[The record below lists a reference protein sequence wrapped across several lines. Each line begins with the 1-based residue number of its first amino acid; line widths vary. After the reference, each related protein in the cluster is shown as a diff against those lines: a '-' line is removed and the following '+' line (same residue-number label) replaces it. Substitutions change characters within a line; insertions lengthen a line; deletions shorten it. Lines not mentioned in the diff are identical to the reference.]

1 MADRKLN
8 SIKFPDLADRY
19 ILDADNVNY
28 SDSDTYKSGSVG
40 EALQKSARIDG
51 TYDELTAGSA
61 EQLLSSA
68 FVEDTEPYKY
78 RTTGGSADVGDR
90 EYVDAIVG
98 GSVAWNQ
105 LCNGASVTVPNSH
118 KYFMSKDGTTAIG
131 ASSGSAITGLTSGT
145 DMVIDLT
152 QLFGTTI
159 ADHIYSLEQSNA
171 GAGVAF
177 FEALF
182 PNDYYV
188 YDSGSIKSVEGVS
201 EHTTVGFNQW
211 DEVWERGAYDVDDG
225 SPYDANQI
233 RSKNYIPVLPDT
245 NYYIKANPYV
255 WMMFF
260 DENKNILTADLPN
273 TGASAGNARGVG
285 DQIFKTP
292 IGCAFIKFYCQTLY
306 GNTYNN
312 DICINLSWS
321 GWRNGEYEPYQ
332 KHSYALDSSLTLRGV
347 PKLANGKL
355 YFDGDEYKYDGSVT
369 RKYGV
374 VDLGSLTWSYSSES
388 GHERFEATLPTP
400 MTPVGAVSYVPNLIC
415 TKYGASSFAGLYGH
429 YADKII
435 GGWSANMTTPTEVV
449 IVYDSAYTSA
459 STFKTAMDGVYL
471 VYELATPTTEETA
484 DPYQQIQICDDFGTE
499 EYTST
504 SIVPIGHETRYP
516 SNLRDKLQHLPNL
529 AENDGYYMISQTNKQ
544 MSLELFRIPKAP
556 STNGTYVLK
565 ATVSGGTPTYTW
577 VEEN

>member
-118 KYFMSKDGTTAIG
+118 KYFMSKDGTPAIG

-177 FEALF
+177 FKALF
-182 PNDYYV
+182 PNDYYA

-292 IGCAFIKFYCQTLY
+292 IGCAFIKFYCQILY

-332 KHSYALDSSLTLRGV
+332 KHSYALDPSLTLRGV
-347 PKLANGKL
+347 PKLANGKI

-374 VDLGSLTWSYSSES
+374 ITFDGSSDEGWQNNGSVGVHIPKS
-388 GHERFEATLPTP
+388 ALP
-400 MTPVGAVSYVPNLIC
+400 NIN
-415 TKYGASSFAGLYGH
+415 ASTTIG
-429 YADKII
+429 KII
-435 GGWSANMTTPTEVV
+435 CSRFTERDYGDAPVTNMTFNWNASL
-449 IVYDSAYTSA
+449 SALQFRKDDALSA
-459 STFKTAMDGVYL
+459 SAFKTYL
-471 VYELATPTTEETA
+471 ASNPITIVYELATPTTETA
-484 DPYQQIQICDDFGTE
+484 EPYQQIQICDDFGTE
-499 EYTST
+499 AYTST
-504 SIVPIGHETRYP
+504 SIVPIGHGTRYP
-516 SNLRDKLQHLPNL
+516 ANLRDKLQHLPNL
-529 AENDGYYMISQTNKQ
+529 AENDGYYMINQTNKQ

-556 STNGTYVLK
+556 STDGTYVLK

>member
-177 FEALF
+177 FKALF
-182 PNDYYV
+182 PNDYYA

-273 TGASAGNARGVG
+273 TGVSAGNARGVG

-292 IGCAFIKFYCQTLY
+292 IGCAFIKFYCQILY

-332 KHSYALDSSLTLRGV
+332 KHSYALDPSLTLRGV
-347 PKLANGKL
+347 PKLANGKI

-374 VDLGSLTWSYSSES
+374 ITFDGSSDEGWQNNGSVGVYIPKS
-388 GHERFEATLPTP
+388 ALP
-400 MTPVGAVSYVPNLIC
+400 NI
-415 TKYGASSFAGLYGH
+415 KASTTIG
-429 YADKII
+429 KII
-435 GGWSANMTTPTEVV
+435 CSRFTERDYGDAPVTNMTFNWNASL
-449 IVYDSAYTSA
+449 SALQFRKDDALSA
-459 STFKTAMDGVYL
+459 SAFKTYL
-471 VYELATPTTEETA
+471 ASNPITIVYELATPTTETA
-484 DPYQQIQICDDFGTE
+484 EPYQQIQICDDFGTE
-499 EYTST
+499 AYTST

-516 SNLRDKLQHLPNL
+516 ANLRDKLQHLPNL
-529 AENDGYYMISQTNKQ
+529 AENDGYYMINQTNKQ

-556 STNGTYVLK
+556 STDGTYVLK